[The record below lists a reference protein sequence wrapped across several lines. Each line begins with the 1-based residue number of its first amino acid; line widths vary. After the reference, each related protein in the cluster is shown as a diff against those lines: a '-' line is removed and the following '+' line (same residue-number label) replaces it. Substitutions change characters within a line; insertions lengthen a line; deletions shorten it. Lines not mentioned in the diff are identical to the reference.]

1 MATGRLGAADLA
13 ATTNTTLYTVPA
25 GKAASFSVSFCNR
38 NATPVTVRLAL
49 ASAATPT
56 NAEWVLY
63 EALIEGNG
71 ALERTG
77 LVLDAG
83 KLAVVQ
89 SSAANVSAVAYGFEE

>member
-1 MATGRLGAADLA
+1 MATGRMGAADLA
-13 ATTNTTLYTVPA
+13 AVTNTTLYTVPT
-25 GKAASFSVSFCNR
+25 GKVGSFSVNFCNR

-71 ALERTG
+71 MLERTG
-77 LVLDAG
+77 LVLDSG
-83 KLAVVQ
+83 KLVVVQ
-89 SSAANVSAVAYGFEE
+89 ASAANVSATVYGFED